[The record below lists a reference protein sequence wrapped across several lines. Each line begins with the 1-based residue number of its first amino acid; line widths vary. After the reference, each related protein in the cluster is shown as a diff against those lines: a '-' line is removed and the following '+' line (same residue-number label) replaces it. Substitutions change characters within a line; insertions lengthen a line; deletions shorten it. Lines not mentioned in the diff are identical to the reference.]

1 MLTFVISLK
10 ATIQYSFSFQ
20 NIRHIHTF
28 PIILYS
34 VSFFYLNTFLKKN
47 AFYYFSLLITKNM
60 IINLFS
66 FISCFNFIWLQSQV
80 RNMFMQLYL
89 NIPFSVKF
97 ASAYQVANAFLVK
110 DMLLKQPW
118 SFVILFSQSDF
129 HLSHGNFK

>member
-10 ATIQYSFSFQ
+10 ATIQHSFSFQ

-80 RNMFMQLYL
+80 RNMFIQLYL

>member
-1 MLTFVISLK
+1 MLTFVLSLK
-10 ATIQYSFSFQ
+10 ATIQHRFSFQ
-20 NIRHIHTF
+20 NICHIHTF

-47 AFYYFSLLITKNM
+47 AIYYFSLLITKSM
-60 IINLFS
+60 IVNLFP

-80 RNMFMQLYL
+80 RNMFIQLYL
-89 NIPFSVKF
+89 NIPFLVKYASV
-97 ASAYQVANAFLVK
+97 YQVANAFLVK

>member
-118 SFVILFSQSDF
+118 SFAIFFSQSDF

>member
-47 AFYYFSLLITKNM
+47 GFYYFSLLITKNM

>member
-47 AFYYFSLLITKNM
+47 AFYYFSLLITENM

>member
-80 RNMFMQLYL
+80 RNMFIKLYL
-89 NIPFSVKF
+89 NIPFSVKY
-97 ASAYQVANAFLVK
+97 ASVYQVANVFLVK

>member
-80 RNMFMQLYL
+80 RNMFIQLYL

-97 ASAYQVANAFLVK
+97 ASVYQVANAFLVK

-118 SFVILFSQSDF
+118 SFATFFSQSDF